1 MSPTRWLASASLTT
15 AQPWCSSTRSTPC
28 ARRVSCC
35 CCRHFR
41 TAGFSRSLDY
51 YKDEALELI
60 VRRYGDKQGI
70 KLDDDAVKLIAWLG
84 AAHPGLPH
92 PAVEEGCRE
101 ALRMGTPDGG

>member
-1 MSPTRWLASASLTT
+1 MKRLSSSSAAT
-15 AQPWCSSTRSTPC
+15 AT
-28 ARRVSCC
+28 
-35 CCRHFR
+35 
-41 TAGFSRSLDY
+41 SR
-51 YKDEALELI
+51 
-60 VRRYGDKQGI
+60 GI